1 MRLDHLLSRETIC
14 KGPARALSILGIRP
28 PGLPEHGTPRHLGNC
43 IARDMFGGF
52 QAPERSQLDINQC
65 RNVDS
70 ASSKSVRIAEIR
82 FTQNFIFTFSDDLHH
97 RLAFTGGARP
107 PRDRGKKIPR
117 AHGGCLGM
125 GSRRRARQAAISPG
139 EAQTAFD
146 PGIPEWGNP
155 AGVMPCCPHP
165 NPYGARRQPGE
176 LKHLST
182 PRKGNQP
189 RLRE

>member
-1 MRLDHLLSRETIC
+1 MRLDHLLSRESIL
-14 KGPARALSILGIRP
+14 KGPRASYRILGIRP
-28 PGLPEHGTPRHLGNC
+28 PGLPEDGTPRHLGNC
-43 IARDMFGGF
+43 IARDMFGSVE
-52 QAPERSQLDINQC
+52 APERSQLDINQC

-82 FTQNFIFTFSDDLHH
+82 FTQNFIFFTFSDDLHH
-97 RLAFTGGARP
+97 RLAFTGGLC

-155 AGVMPCCPHP
+155 AGVMPCYPHP
-165 NPYGARRQPGE
+165 NP
-176 LKHLST
+176 
-182 PRKGNQP
+182 
-189 RLRE
+189 